1 MQPYQ
6 EEYLANLNDI
16 AMLVAHKKT
25 EEQSFEEYY
34 EKAIRNIR
42 LAEQK
47 VKRNME
53 LLRNGLFPVLDHL
66 FDADEED
73 LQELQEFAGR
83 LLNGN
88 EELDIGLFCQ
98 IHQALLNLARLK
110 RDRRSMIRE
119 LYWLGI
125 GRNNL
130 CNKLVGL
137 ELLDEGKYTS
147 QMRLCFIEAAAYL
160 KYFDE
165 IEDAETRGY
174 IFRSRANMALGRF
187 KTVSDKIR
195 MVKQTLQILQDQ
207 EYRRKEPNLP
217 WDRYVYMTHQLMAAS
232 ISYSRQDTMTPQD
245 IADIMESVYVVYQ
258 TRLQEAEEKKEKA
271 PIRPA
276 FSYYAI
282 EYYCGLNTLEELL
295 TRLEGLMD
303 SADISDFSADSMYG
317 IISLPAFYC
326 QYLQQYPE
334 MIQER
339 QEYIEGLYQKI
350 LKYVEAFPKSEESE
364 SLFFYLRQLS
374 ITFLETDNSISYG
387 DFLQKIQIRFAPEI
401 YIHSQV
407 VGIVAERFCE
417 MILEEEPSFFDD
429 IDFLKK
435 IDDPEEKR
443 QKILC
448 YAMKC
453 GVFHDVGKINFMN
466 LYSRTARQW
475 FEDEYEMA
483 HLHTTVGQACLAA
496 RTSTD
501 HYAAI
506 ALGHHSWYDG
516 SKGYPADY
524 KRLECQYRQMVD
536 VIGLIDWLDNVT
548 ETDRLYTGV
557 EKTFREAVEMAISL
571 EGKRFS
577 PLLTARLRDKKA
589 AGKLEKAFE
598 EARYDAYHKL
608 YEAEKLIRQVP

>member
-16 AMLVAHKKT
+16 AVLAAHKRPKERT
-25 EEQSFEEYY
+25 FGEYY
-34 EKAIRNIR
+34 EKMLQDSR
-42 LAEQK
+42 LAEEK

-53 LLRNGLFPVLDHL
+53 LLRDGLFPALDHL
-66 FDADEED
+66 FDADEK
-73 LQELQEFAGR
+73 ELQGLREFAGR
-83 LLNGN
+83 LLNN
-88 EELDIGLFCQ
+88 REELDIGLFCQ

-110 RDRRSMIRE
+110 KDRCSMIQE

-137 ELLDEGKYTS
+137 EMLEGGKYTS

-165 IEDAETRGY
+165 IEDTETRGF

-187 KTVSDKIR
+187 KTASDKIH
-195 MVKQTLQILQDQ
+195 MVKQTLQILQDK

-217 WDRYVYMTHQLMAAS
+217 WDRYIYMTHQLMASS
-232 ISYSRQDTMTPQD
+232 ISYSREDTMTPQD
-245 IADIMESVYVVYQ
+245 IADIMESVYLVYH
-258 TRLQEAEEKKEKA
+258 TRLQEAEEKKEKP

-276 FSYYAI
+276 FSYCAI

-303 SADISDFSADSMYG
+303 TTDISDFSVDSMYG

-326 QYLQQYPE
+326 QYLQEYPE
-334 MIQER
+334 LIQER
-339 QEYIEGLYQKI
+339 QEYIEGLYKKV
-350 LKYVEAFPKSEESE
+350 LKYVEAFPKAEESE

-374 ITFLETDNSISYG
+374 FTFVETANSISYG
-387 DFLQKIQIRFAPEI
+387 DFLQKLQIHFAPEV

-407 VGIVAERFCE
+407 VGMVAESFCE

-429 IDFLKK
+429 IDFLRE
-435 IDDPEEKR
+435 IDAPEEKR
-443 QKILC
+443 RKILH
-448 YAMKC
+448 YAMEC

-483 HLHTTVGQACLAA
+483 HLHTTVGEACLAA
-496 RTSTD
+496 RSSTS

-516 SKGYPADY
+516 SKGYPEAY
-524 KRLECQYRQMVD
+524 KRLECQYRQMID

-557 EKTFREAVEMAISL
+557 EKTFGEAIDMAIFL

-577 PLLTARLRDKKA
+577 PLLTVRLRDKA
-589 AGKLEKAFE
+589 VADKLGKAFE
-598 EARYDAYHKL
+598 EARRQAYRKL
-608 YEAEKLIRQVP
+608 YEARMQTE